1 MTLAGALPPSILAE
15 LLGISES
22 SASKWYRLAG
32 GEWTRYSA
40 TAVTRYRNPD
50 A

>member
-1 MTLAGALPPSILAE
+1 MALASALPPTILAE

-32 GEWTRYSA
+32 GDWNSYAAGASSA
-40 TAVTRYRNPD
+40 R
-50 A
+50 